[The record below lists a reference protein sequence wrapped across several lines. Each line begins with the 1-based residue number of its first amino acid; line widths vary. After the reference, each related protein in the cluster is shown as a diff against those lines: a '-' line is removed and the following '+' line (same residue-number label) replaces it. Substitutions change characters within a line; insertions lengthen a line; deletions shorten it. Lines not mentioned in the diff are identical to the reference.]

1 MRCSQMHS
9 LHFLTQD
16 LSNLDAT
23 ICRDFLRHVC
33 KRGRKCKF
41 KHPSQ
46 EECDRLRAD
55 RGEVVFCHDYQNG
68 ACRRPACKFLHV
80 TKEEEEVYRLSG
92 SLPSNLCS
100 SHSTEKSSDL
110 KVPLCKDYL
119 NHNCHRGATCKFR
132 HLKAQPSDQPPPAP
146 VPPIPPPSH
155 VPVTSQNFAY
165 VDFPLTTQSSPVNGH
180 VYLPQTVNYTV
191 RTSQPC
197 SAACAVTS
205 TLPTTVSTST
215 FLLPPQQSYRY
226 AQLPVSAVPSD
237 IITSSV
243 SSDIL
248 LPISQ
253 TVIVAP
259 SVIEHVGS
267 QGEFTQPQHHHHH
280 HQQHPSILS
289 APHTA
294 FSVLQKQQQ
303 QPSSQQPQ
311 AHPPNGVHLTSQAT
325 QLGTVQ
331 TITLASDPH
340 KAFTQ
345 HLYAQ
350 IPAVANPTS
359 CSAVAA
365 HHLTVRSA
373 VAPHSLSTSTATA
386 IVGTP
391 VIPASSVYLQQQQPQ
406 QQHQPP
412 ECLLAPSSAAATA
425 LAAHSSPA
433 LVNSH
438 PASHEMPHASQL
450 MSLVESGTTLMQ
462 TDRQQ
467 QQPLSSSSALHFAPH
482 SAVAA
487 LPVSAQPPPPS
498 AVRPVAGNSV
508 SLILHPTSEVTPLP
522 TRIVSLPTMA
532 AASPAVSATATF
544 TTASV
549 DSTGLSTIPLSVLAP
564 VMPAC
569 STTTFQPA
577 ALLHA
582 ASDAPTGHTFLG
594 PGSGTFHT
602 FVSNAACQ
610 MTVNH
615 SGAGQHMT
623 LSIPVSSEAYV
634 PTATVTNTPS
644 SHSSSPTVELPPT
657 TTSPTVVCHSTTL
670 DQQKQQEANTAA
682 AFAAAACFGAAAA
695 AATRVAAVANSSVA
709 SSGFI
714 NSASSLTAGLSHH
727 SASTSA
733 AVAAAAAAAVAA
745 VVSAPSSSSVSTRL
759 SLPPPPLSVSRSF
772 GLADCDTPATEM
784 TVKNETAAPSPSFS
798 STSTETT
805 EQKLGPD
812 TMGNPGSPSRSCPQ
826 RPWRSIKVSS
836 RSRQQKV
843 AADTR
848 RLQISHSADS
858 GDANPPLAAA
868 TTKATPGL
876 LDAATVGGLMLHQAG
891 DQGSAATPPP
901 PPSSSTSQQCAA
913 LMSFNSATYTM
924 TTAAAAAAAVVAA
937 AAVEHQQQQQQQE
950 QKRVAAALANVAG
963 TSATCSQLDHVTLL
977 SDHGLRLD
985 QTSPASQS
993 TASSSL
999 PSPTT
1004 TFCLKEPPPSKV
1016 SSHSHSSLQR
1026 CFKQRHKRPTAHQ
1039 LGVSETALVYGG
1051 TDVMNSMSAFAQ
1063 RLMVSANRRS
1073 RKTFH
1078 DQRGLRRYM
1087 GRDISVNETEEDED
1101 DEEEE
1106 EDFEDMVDFDDDEVV
1121 GEETQLSPRFGRSSG
1136 LSAEDAVSLTRED
1149 LYEQY
1154 ASSRTG
1160 RHLGDEQEGSV
1171 ISRDPRDPTVY
1182 LFQSKR
1188 SRPSAVEST
1197 TPDYRSSHSFNRD
1210 DKSFDSPPPFTK
1222 QGLECNSSTLERR
1235 KSTDL
1240 ADEQI
1245 GNSRGRP
1252 RSLDRCFGCRPL
1264 LGLGSRRRC
1273 FSFSACDSPR
1283 RSKLPEKSNYRQ
1295 ELPECQPKDF
1305 SKVDLSELS
1314 PLTQNPG
1321 PCGQPSVFPTVS
1333 HSDISQTPAS
1343 ALVVETH
1350 KTSLRPCNGRVNLS
1364 NIPTREPK
1372 RFGFKRPSKSMSNTR
1387 LHKRKRLGRLDLDDA
1402 YDFCAGPE
1410 FFVNLPTF
1418 GSPTPSAVPS
1428 SCSKEFCDERF
1439 AAAAAAAASATS
1451 AFDAFMVKG
1460 ISTRGP
1466 GGDDDEDDEEDE
1478 ASLIRMSRTPSQA
1491 PPPSPSSVYLK
1502 KRLISVK
1509 RENANLRC
1517 QLHSLLE
1524 QRNSLRK
1531 ANSFLLKQNAR
1542 LRNCNKRAVAAVRA
1556 AEQAVGVSRGEG
1568 HRTNRAVVLS
1578 KRPSSREPSTD
1589 Q

>member
-1 MRCSQMHS
+1 MQSGAFAS
-9 LHFLTQD
+9 LFDVNKSDEWLSNSQD
-16 LSNLDAT
+16 LSNLDTT
-23 ICRDFLRHVC
+23 ICRDYLRHVC

-80 TKEEEEVYRLSG
+80 TKEEEEAYRLNG
-92 SLPSNLCS
+92 SLPSNLSS
-100 SHSTEKSSDL
+100 SHSTEKSSDS

-119 NHNCHRGATCKFR
+119 NHNCHRGAACKFR
-132 HLKAQPSDQPPPAP
+132 HLKAQPSDQPPPSS
-146 VPPIPPPSH
+146 VPPQPPQPTY

-165 VDFPLTTQSSPVNGH
+165 LDFPLKTQSPPVNGH

-205 TLPTTVSTST
+205 TLPSSVSTST
-215 FLLPPQQSYRY
+215 FLLPPQQSYSY

-259 SVIEHVGS
+259 SVIEHVSS

-280 HQQHPSILS
+280 HQQHQSILS

-294 FSVLQKQQQ
+294 FSVLQKQQ
-303 QPSSQQPQ
+303 PSQQPQ
-311 AHPPNGVHLTSQAT
+311 AHPPNGLHLTSQAT

-359 CSAVAA
+359 CSAVTA
-365 HHLTVRSA
+365 HRLTVRSA
-373 VAPHSLSTSTATA
+373 VAPHSLSTSTAAA

-406 QQHQPP
+406 QQHQSP

-425 LAAHSSPA
+425 LAAHASPA

-438 PASHEMPHASQL
+438 PASQDMSHAGQI
-450 MSLVESGTTLMQ
+450 MSLMEPGATLMQ
-462 TDRQQ
+462 TDRQQQ
-467 QQPLSSSSALHFAPH
+467 QQPLSSSSALHFASHP
-482 SAVAA
+482 AVAT

-508 SLILHPTSEVTPLP
+508 SLILHPTSEVAPLP
-522 TRIVSLPTMA
+522 ARIVSLPAMA
-532 AASPAVSATATF
+532 ASTAVSATATF
-544 TTASV
+544 TTTSV
-549 DSTGLSTIPLSVLAP
+549 DNAGVSTIPLSVLAP

-569 STTTFQPA
+569 STATFQPA
-577 ALLHA
+577 AVLHTA
-582 ASDAPTGHTFLG
+582 GDAPTGHTFLA

-615 SGAGQHMT
+615 SGTGQHMT
-623 LSIPVSSEAYV
+623 LSIPVSSAAYV
-634 PTATVTNTPS
+634 PTATATNTPS
-644 SHSSSPTVELPPT
+644 NHSSSPTVEISPT
-657 TTSPTVVCHSTTL
+657 TTSPTVVCQSTTL

-745 VVSAPSSSSVSTRL
+745 VVSAPSSSSVSTRI
-759 SLPPPPLSVSRSF
+759 SLPPPPSLSVSHSF
-772 GLADCDTPATEM
+772 GSAHCDTLVTAM
-784 TVKNETAAPSPSFS
+784 TVKNETTFPSPSS
-798 STSTETT
+798 SANSTEST
-805 EQKLGPD
+805 EPKLSADTKGHPD
-812 TMGNPGSPSRSCPQ
+812 ATSRSSQ
-826 RPWRSIKVSS
+826 RLWRSFKASS
-836 RSRQQKV
+836 RSRHRTV
-843 AADTR
+843 AADSPR
-848 RLQISHSADS
+848 QKLSMNADIV
-858 GDANPPLAAA
+858 DANT
-868 TTKATPGL
+868 TTKTTPGL
-876 LDAATVGGLMLHQAG
+876 LDPASVSNLMLHQAG
-891 DQGSAATPPP
+891 DQGSSATPPP
-901 PPSSSTSQQCAA
+901 LPSSTSHQHAA

-937 AAVEHQQQQQQQE
+937 AAVEHQQQQQE

-977 SDHGLRLD
+977 SDRGLRLD

-993 TASSSL
+993 TTSSSL

-1004 TFCLKEPPPSKV
+1004 TFSLKEPPTSKV
-1016 SSHSHSSLQR
+1016 SNHSHSSLQR
-1026 CFKQRHKRPTAHQ
+1026 CFKQHRKRPAAHK
-1039 LGVSETALVYGG
+1039 LGVAETDLVYGDS
-1051 TDVMNSMSAFAQ
+1051 DVMNSMSAFAQ
-1063 RLMVSANRRS
+1063 RLMISTNRRN
-1073 RKTFH
+1073 RNTFH
-1078 DQRGLRRYM
+1078 DQRSLRRYM
-1087 GRDISVNETEEDED
+1087 GRNISVNETEEDED

-1106 EDFEDMVDFDDDEVV
+1106 EDFEDIVDFVDEVV
-1121 GEETQLSPRFGRSSG
+1121 GEETQLSPRFGRPSG
-1136 LSAEDAVSLTRED
+1136 HSAKDAVSLARED

-1154 ASSRTG
+1154 ATSCTS
-1160 RHLGDEQEGSV
+1160 RHLSTEQERNIV
-1171 ISRDPRDPTVY
+1171 ARDPREPAVY
-1182 LFQSKR
+1182 LFQPKK
-1188 SRPSAVEST
+1188 SRPSVEST
-1197 TPDYRSSHSFNRD
+1197 TPDYHPAHNLNCNGQA
-1210 DKSFDSPPPFTK
+1210 FDPPPPFTTQALK
-1222 QGLECNSSTLERR
+1222 SNSSALERR
-1235 KSTDL
+1235 RLRDL
-1240 ADEQI
+1240 PDQL
-1245 GNSRGRP
+1245 NHNNRGRP
-1252 RSLDRCFGCRPL
+1252 RSLDRCIGCRSHP
-1264 LGLGSRRRC
+1264 GLGSRRRC
-1273 FSFSACDSPR
+1273 FSFSACDSFGK
-1283 RSKLPEKSNYRQ
+1283 SKPLEESNFRQ
-1295 ELPECQPKDF
+1295 EGDF
-1305 SKVDLSELS
+1305 TKVDYSELS
-1314 PLTQNPG
+1314 PFTQISG
-1321 PCGQPSVFPTVS
+1321 PCGQPCVFPTVS
-1333 HSDISQTPAS
+1333 HSDIPQIPST
-1343 ALVVETH
+1343 LIETH
-1350 KTSLRPCNGRVNLS
+1350 KLALRSCNGRINLAR
-1364 NIPTREPK
+1364 IPTREHK
-1372 RFGFKRPSKSMSNTR
+1372 RFGLKRSSTPTSTAGR
-1387 LHKRKRLGRLDLDDA
+1387 HKRERLSRLDLDDA
-1402 YDFCAGPE
+1402 YDFCADPE
-1410 FFVNLPTF
+1410 FFVNLQ
-1418 GSPTPSAVPS
+1418 TPSTVSS
-1428 SCSKEFCDERF
+1428 SCSKEFCGERF

-1460 ISTRGP
+1460 ISTRGA
-1466 GGDDDEDDEEDE
+1466 GGDDEDEDDEEDE
-1478 ASLIRMSRTPSQA
+1478 ASLVGMSRTSSQA
-1491 PPPSPSSVYLK
+1491 PPQSPSSVYLK
-1502 KRLISVK
+1502 KRLFSVK

-1517 QLHSLLE
+1517 QLQSLLE

-1556 AEQAVGVSRGEG
+1556 AEQAVGVSRSGG
-1568 HRTNRAVVLS
+1568 HRTNRTVVLP
-1578 KRPSSREPSTD
+1578 KRPSSREPSAD
-1589 Q
+1589 R